1 MGGKAFAAHGDTIRL
16 PTARMEPMARAIAA
30 AVGARTVEWSRLKAD
45 HGDIDLVVPQSIVDA
60 LGDEEFARRAAAA
73 VGVEHLFR
81 RPDVRDPILFVGLKV
96 PEGIYQV
103 DLISAP
109 DELVDFA
116 VRYLSWGDCG
126 TMIGRMA
133 REMGL
138 AFGQNGLRVPVRI
151 PDGGRDNVL
160 ISADFDEAIEW
171 LGWDPALHRA
181 GFDDERAVADFI
193 GTCRY
198 YDPKVYDPER
208 SSSEARRRGR
218 ARKGRDEFNAM
229 LTSMPARFDWPEV
242 KGPNPLQD
250 SFLERAL
257 DRFGGR
263 EAVADAV
270 ARLERAAV
278 RQPSNFTPQA
288 VRAVTGT
295 DDYDIQFLTAIVME
309 DFKGSGEFPAWR
321 AAATPEDVAARVGA
335 AWAIY
340 PERREARI
348 AADARRAETRARQEA
363 DKAAKLARKDG
374 TR

>member
-1 MGGKAFAAHGDTIRL
+1 MGGKAFAAHGETIRL

-30 AVGARTVEWSRLKAD
+30 AVGARVVEWPRLKAD
-45 HGDIDLVVPQSIVDA
+45 HGDIDLVVPQSTVDA
-60 LGDEEFARRAAAA
+60 LGDEELARRAAAA

-138 AFGQNGLRVPVRI
+138 ALGQNGLRVPVRI
-151 PDGGRDNVL
+151 PDGGRENVL
-160 ISADFDEAIEW
+160 LSADFDEAIAW

-181 GFDDERAVADFI
+181 GFEDERAVADFI
-193 GTCRY
+193 GTCTH

-229 LTSMPARFDWPEV
+229 LTSMPARFAWPEV

-250 SFLERAL
+250 AFLERAL

-263 EAVADAV
+263 AAVAEAT

-278 RQPSNFTPQA
+278 RQPSNFTPEA
-288 VRAVTGT
+288 IRAVTGT

-363 DKAAKLARKDG
+363 DRAAKLARRAE